1 MSELNLVKI
10 VKDIGKILN
19 KAGIKYVL
27 VGGIACVLY
36 GVKRLTVD
44 IDVIIEKTNVD
55 NLKKLYN
62 LIKDIG
68 FGLSMRDIKS
78 ALDENGHFTILL
90 GGVYRVDFK
99 FPSTYLDYESLRNY
113 NIINLESEKI
123 YIAGIEENIAAKIKL
138 LKSIKDLEDAIVL
151 LELYGDHINW
161 DKISKYLGGEDPI
174 KRINIILDEIQSL
187 FKGDENVLERLRN
200 IRKRLSGLKK

>member
-1 MSELNLVKI
+1 MSEVNLVKI
-10 VKDIGKILN
+10 VKDVGKILN

-44 IDVIIEKTNVD
+44 IDIIIEKTNID

-62 LIKDIG
+62 LIKEIG
-68 FGLSMRDIKS
+68 FNLSMRDIKS
-78 ALDENGHFTILL
+78 ALDEDGHFTILL
-90 GGVYRVDFK
+90 GGVYRIDFK

-151 LELYGDHINW
+151 LELYKDRIDWN
-161 DKISKYLGGEDPI
+161 KISKYLGGEDPI
-174 KRINIILDEIQSL
+174 ERINMILDEIQTL
-187 FKGDENVLERLRN
+187 FRENESVLERLKD
-200 IRKRLSGLKK
+200 IRESLSDLRK